1 MRQQRKEAL
10 KSICSVSI
18 LKQVTRVRSLLG
30 TCKLTHKLRF
40 KQEAEIIPSKQEV
53 TICQHSLLYCTFC
66 QHSLLYCNLSPK
78 QKTCLYWNQ

>member
-40 KQEAEIIPSKQEV
+40 RKLPFASIHCYIVQVSRLRPAAD
-53 TICQHSLLYCTFC
+53 
-66 QHSLLYCNLSPK
+66 
-78 QKTCLYWNQ
+78 